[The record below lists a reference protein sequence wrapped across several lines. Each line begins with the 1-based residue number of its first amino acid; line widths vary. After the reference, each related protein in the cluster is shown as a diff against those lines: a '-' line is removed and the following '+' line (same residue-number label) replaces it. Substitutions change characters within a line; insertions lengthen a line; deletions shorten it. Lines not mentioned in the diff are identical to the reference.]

1 MKDEVIQATAVVNAE
16 HPCVS
21 VIIPCYNYA
30 RYLEKCIA
38 SITEQTFKNYEIIIV
53 NDGSTDN
60 SLEVAD
66 KIKINNKSIKITI
79 INQTNSGQP
88 AISRN
93 NGIKKAKGK
102 YILCLDADD
111 KIKSNFL
118 EECVNMLNR
127 HTEYSIAYPNIQHF
141 EKNTSLLKF
150 DDYDESLLKHYNHIP
165 TASLFRRKAWVE
177 SGGYKTNVKGYED
190 WDFWIGCYEAGHIG
204 KHVDTAIF
212 YYRVH
217 GGGNLLKDANNRDRK
232 LKSQIILNHKDSYS
246 SEQIQWAKKIKNSRN
261 PDVITDPGLGLMP
274 SFNQEIKNEDQNKK
288 LTRLEKAERIIHCVF
303 IIENLMGITGGNIT
317 LKKLVQNLSRR
328 NLKISILT
336 RTANPRPINGVK
348 IFTIPNPESFSKFC
362 PDCDIVV
369 ATYFT
374 HVHELLDIKAD
385 NKFHYAQGDQY
396 VFDDPE
402 LTDENNPALNYNQEL
417 HTLSSLSYDIE
428 GIKTIVNS
436 KNLANTVMSRY
447 RCNEPDYIVPVG
459 TDMDLFYPAEKSKG
473 PIEILVVGPDY
484 LGECNN
490 PLKFK
495 GITEI
500 RNALDLVLESHQNII
515 VNRISGTPP
524 DIFKD
529 LECNY
534 YKNPSQK
541 DLAAIYRKSHIIVYG
556 SYYDSCPR
564 PPQEGMAS
572 GCAVICTDTGGA
584 REYCVN
590 GVNSIMVAT
599 GDVVAM
605 ANAIKTLII
614 DEKLRNKISI
624 AGIATSREYTF
635 KDECNLFYSAIIG
648 GLGQNSGA
656 QKNPPDVAKIGALSK
671 LQNTVNLGNESSI
684 KEFIDLLKLRP
695 FHPEAYLQ
703 MIDISLENNLL
714 EQAYYLIKKL
724 RKLSPKWELPENLY
738 KSFNKQKH
746 NNDNISTLLK
756 KNCIESNRLTCCLI
770 TKNEEPNIGKC
781 LKSVRKVANQ
791 IIVLDTGSEDNTK
804 KIAASHGAEV
814 YDHDWKDDFSEARN
828 KCLEY
833 ARGDWILFLDAD
845 EELASGADE
854 TLAKDMGRT
863 NILGYRLPLK
873 NVGSPLNGC
882 HYVPRLVRNAPG
894 LYFIGK
900 IHETIH
906 ASVIV
911 VMRQWN
917 MEQDMGETK
926 ILHHG
931 YKPEELERKNKIKRN
946 LALYEQALEELPN
959 APSIMMNYAHDLNH
973 DGQSDKA
980 HEIYRNILSIF
991 EQHKKEDITPEVRE
1005 QYIHNYGT
1013 FLSQHLKMKELSEV
1027 MDCRTARE
1035 TGPVA
1040 NVHYLSGLGL
1050 MNCNKYHEAIPE
1062 FEATIEKAYEDT
1074 LAPSVPDI
1082 RTWKPKHLLANC
1094 HASVGNE
1101 LKAIRIWEDVI
1112 GECVDSTDPFH
1123 DYARF
1128 LSTLGRNKEALGVL
1142 LKGSR
1147 VEGNTQKIWELGCGI
1162 VNKDPELAEMSLEW
1176 TEEALK
1182 HYPESDVTNVRRGES
1197 LMKSGRFAEATDYFN
1212 RLTDRGDRTATA
1224 AQLICR
1230 QLSSQG
1236 SRHDFEIGRGFVN
1249 EVTGWIDLLDKAPCE
1264 FDRELAEQ
1272 LIQ

>member
-1 MKDEVIQATAVVNAE
+1 MK
-16 HPCVS
+16 
-21 VIIPCYNYA
+21 
-30 RYLEKCIA
+30 L
-38 SITEQTFKNYEIIIV
+38 
-53 NDGSTDN
+53 
-60 SLEVAD
+60 
-66 KIKINNKSIKITI
+66 
-79 INQTNSGQP
+79 
-88 AISRN
+88 
-93 NGIKKAKGK
+93 
-102 YILCLDADD
+102 
-111 KIKSNFL
+111 
-118 EECVNMLNR
+118 
-127 HTEYSIAYPNIQHF
+127 
-141 EKNTSLLKF
+141 
-150 DDYDESLLKHYNHIP
+150 
-165 TASLFRRKAWVE
+165 
-177 SGGYKTNVKGYED
+177 
-190 WDFWIGCYEAGHIG
+190 
-204 KHVDTAIF
+204 
-212 YYRVH
+212 
-217 GGGNLLKDANNRDRK
+217 
-232 LKSQIILNHKDSYS
+232 
-246 SEQIQWAKKIKNSRN
+246 
-261 PDVITDPGLGLMP
+261 
-274 SFNQEIKNEDQNKK
+274 
-288 LTRLEKAERIIHCVF
+288 VF
-303 IIENLMGITGGNIT
+303 IIENLLGVTGGNNT
-317 LKKLVQNLSRR
+317 LRKLIKYLFKR
-328 NLKISILT
+328 NAKISILT
-336 RTANPRPINGVK
+336 RTTNPRPINGVR
-348 IFTIPNPESFSKFC
+348 IFTVPNTESFSKSC

-374 HVHELLDIKAD
+374 HIHELLDIKAD

-402 LTDENNPALNYNQEL
+402 LTHENNPSLNYNQEL
-417 HTLSSLSYDIE
+417 HTLSSLSYDID

-447 RCNEPDYIVPVG
+447 KCNEPDYIVPVG

-473 PIEILVVGPDY
+473 PIEILVVGPDCV
-484 LGECNN
+484 GEFNN

-500 RNALDLVLESHQNII
+500 KNALNLVLESHQNII
-515 VNRISGTPP
+515 VNRISGTTP

-534 YKNPSQK
+534 YKNPSQE
-541 DLAAIYRKSHIIVYG
+541 DLAVIYRKSHIIVYG

-572 GCAVICTDTGGA
+572 GCAVICTDTAGA

-590 GVNSIMVAT
+590 NKNSLMVT
-599 GDVVAM
+599 PGDVVAM
-605 ANAIKTLII
+605 ANAIKTLIT
-614 DEKLRNKISI
+614 DQKLRDEISI

-635 KDECNLFYSAIIG
+635 KDECNLFYSAIIE

-656 QKNPPDVAKIGALSK
+656 QKNPPDVAKIGRLSK
-671 LQNTVNLGNESSI
+671 LQNTVNLDNESSI

-714 EQAYYLIKKL
+714 EQAYYLMEKL
-724 RKLSPKWELPENLY
+724 RKLSPKWDLPENLY

-746 NNDNISTLLK
+746 NNSNISTLLK

-781 LKSVRKVANQ
+781 LKSVRKVAKQ

-804 KIAASHGAEV
+804 NIAASYGAEV
-814 YDHDWKDDFSEARN
+814 YDHDWKDDFSDARN

-854 TLAKDMGRT
+854 TLAKDMAKP
-863 NILGYRLPLK
+863 NVLGYRLPLK
-873 NVGSPLNGC
+873 NVGSPLHGC
-882 HYVPRLVRNAPG
+882 NYVPRLVRNAPG

-906 ASVIV
+906 ASVMV

-931 YKPEELERKNKIKRN
+931 YKPEELERKNKVKRN
-946 LALYEQALEELPN
+946 LALYEEALEELPDE
-959 APSIMMNYAHDLNH
+959 PSIMMNYAHDLNH
-973 DGQSDKA
+973 DGQNERA
-980 HEIYRNILSIF
+980 YRIFEKILEIF
-991 EQHKKEDITPEVRE
+991 EQHEKESITPEVRE
-1005 QYIHNYGT
+1005 QFIHNYGV
-1013 FLSQHLKMKELSEV
+1013 FLAQHLKMKELSEV
-1027 MDCRTARE
+1027 MDTRTARE

-1040 NVHYLSGLGL
+1040 NVHYMAGLGL
-1050 MNCNKYHEAIPE
+1050 MNCNKFREAIPE
-1062 FEATIEKAYEDT
+1062 LEASMEKAYDDT

-1101 LKAIRIWEDVI
+1101 LEAIILWDEVI
-1112 GECVDSTDPFH
+1112 ADCNDSVDPFH

-1128 LSTLGRNKEALGVL
+1128 LSTLDRNKGALEVL
-1142 LKGSR
+1142 LKGLK
-1147 VEGNTQKIWELGCGI
+1147 VAGGTQKIWELGCGI

-1182 HYPESDVTNVRRGES
+1182 HYPDSDVTNIRRGES
-1197 LMKSGRFAEATDYFN
+1197 LMKNGRFAEATDYFS
-1212 RLTDRGDRTATA
+1212 RLSGRGEKTATA
-1224 AQLICR
+1224 AHLVCR
-1230 QLSSQG
+1230 QLSGQG
-1236 SRHDFEIGRGFVN
+1236 DKQDAVSARSCANEIN
-1249 EVTGWIDLLDKAPCE
+1249 GWFDVLEKAPCK
-1264 FDRELAEQ
+1264 FDRELAEK

>member
-1 MKDEVIQATAVVNAE
+1 MK
-16 HPCVS
+16 
-21 VIIPCYNYA
+21 II
-30 RYLEKCIA
+30 
-38 SITEQTFKNYEIIIV
+38 
-53 NDGSTDN
+53 
-60 SLEVAD
+60 
-66 KIKINNKSIKITI
+66 
-79 INQTNSGQP
+79 
-88 AISRN
+88 
-93 NGIKKAKGK
+93 
-102 YILCLDADD
+102 
-111 KIKSNFL
+111 
-118 EECVNMLNR
+118 
-127 HTEYSIAYPNIQHF
+127 
-141 EKNTSLLKF
+141 
-150 DDYDESLLKHYNHIP
+150 
-165 TASLFRRKAWVE
+165 
-177 SGGYKTNVKGYED
+177 
-190 WDFWIGCYEAGHIG
+190 
-204 KHVDTAIF
+204 
-212 YYRVH
+212 
-217 GGGNLLKDANNRDRK
+217 
-232 LKSQIILNHKDSYS
+232 
-246 SEQIQWAKKIKNSRN
+246 
-261 PDVITDPGLGLMP
+261 
-274 SFNQEIKNEDQNKK
+274 
-288 LTRLEKAERIIHCVF
+288 F

-317 LKKLVQNLSRR
+317 LKKIVQYLSKRK
-328 NLKISILT
+328 LKISILT
-336 RTANPRPINGVK
+336 YTANPRSINGAK
-348 IFTIPNPESFSKFC
+348 IITVPSAESFSKFC

-369 ATYFT
+369 ATFFT

-385 NKFHYAQGDQY
+385 HKFYYAQGDQY
-396 VFDDPE
+396 VFDDPQ
-402 LTDENNPALNYNQEL
+402 LTDEGNPLLNYHKEL
-417 HTLSSLSYDIE
+417 HTLSSLSYDID
-428 GIKTIVNS
+428 GINTIVNS

-473 PIEILVVGPDY
+473 PIEILVVGPDCV
-484 LGECNN
+484 GECNN

-500 RNALDLVLESHQNII
+500 KNALDLVLESHQNII
-515 VNRISGTPP
+515 VNRISGTLP

-534 YKNPSQK
+534 YKNPSQE
-541 DLAAIYRKSHIIVYG
+541 DLAVIYRKSHIIVYG

-572 GCAVICTDTGGA
+572 GCAVICTDTPGA

-590 GVNSIMVAT
+590 NKNSLLVPP

-605 ANAIKTLII
+605 ANAIITLIT
-614 DEKLRNKISI
+614 DQKLRDEISI

-648 GLGQNSGA
+648 GLAQNSGA
-656 QKNPPDVAKIGALSK
+656 QKNPPDVGKIGRLSK
-671 LQNTVNLGNESSI
+671 LQNTVNLDNESSI

-714 EQAYYLIKKL
+714 DQAYYLIKKL
-724 RKLSPKWELPENLY
+724 RKLCPKWELPENLY
-738 KSFNKQKH
+738 KKFNKQEH
-746 NNDNISTLLK
+746 NHDNISTLLK

-854 TLAKDMGRT
+854 TLAKDMAKP
-863 NILGYRLPLK
+863 NVLGYRLPLE
-873 NVGSPLNGC
+873 NVGSPLHGC
-882 HYVPRLVRNAPG
+882 NYVPRLVRNAPG
-894 LYFIGK
+894 LHFIAK

-906 ASVIV
+906 ASVMV

-917 MEQDMGETK
+917 MEQDIGETK

-931 YKPEELERKNKIKRN
+931 YKPEELERKNKVKRN
-946 LALYEQALEELPN
+946 LALYEEALDELPDE
-959 APSIMMNYAHDLNH
+959 PSIMMNYAHDLNH
-973 DGQSDKA
+973 DGQNERAYK
-980 HEIYRNILSIF
+980 IYEKILEIF
-991 EQHKKEDITPEVRE
+991 EQHEKESITPEVRE
-1005 QYIHNYGT
+1005 QFIHNYGV
-1013 FLSQHLKMKELSEV
+1013 FLAQHLKMKELSEV
-1027 MDCRTARE
+1027 MDTRTARE

-1040 NVHYLSGLGL
+1040 NVHYMAGLGL
-1050 MNCNKYHEAIPE
+1050 MNCNKFREAIPE
-1062 FEATIEKAYEDT
+1062 LEASMEKAYDDT

-1101 LKAIRIWEDVI
+1101 LEAIILWDEVI
-1112 GECVDSTDPFH
+1112 ADCNDSVDPFH

-1128 LSTLGRNKEALGVL
+1128 LSTLDRNKEALEVL
-1142 LKGSR
+1142 LKGLK
-1147 VEGNTQKIWELGCGI
+1147 VAGDTQKIWELGCGI

-1182 HYPESDVTNVRRGES
+1182 HYPDSDVTNIRRGES
-1197 LMKSGRFAEATDYFN
+1197 LMKNGRFAEAIDYFS
-1212 RLTDRGDRTATA
+1212 RLSGRGEKTATA
-1224 AQLICR
+1224 AHLVCR
-1230 QLSSQG
+1230 QLSGQG
-1236 SRHDFEIGRGFVN
+1236 DKQDAVSARSCANEIN
-1249 EVTGWIDLLDKAPCE
+1249 GWFDVLEKAPCK
-1264 FDRELAEQ
+1264 FDRELAEK